1 MKKIILLS
9 IAISVM
15 ATSSFASDRARDLR
29 LQRSPTYMGTTGK
42 QIVNDWDA
50 TREKCRSEVDCRQK
64 GQALDTINS
73 FTRGYR
79 EDVLSYPK
87 KGYVLDSKR
96 GGYVRAPGA
105 AHHE

>member
-1 MKKIILLS
+1 MNKTLLFTL
-9 IAISVM
+9 AITLL
-15 ATSSFASDRARDLR
+15 ATSSFASDRSRDLR
-29 LQRSPTYMGTTGK
+29 LQRSPTYMGTTGT
-42 QIVNDWDA
+42 QIMNDWRN
-50 TREKCRSEVDCRQK
+50 TREMCRSEVDCRRK
-64 GQALDTINS
+64 GQPLDTINS

-79 EDVLSYPK
+79 EDVFSYPK